1 MGAAGVVTF
10 GVTAGEPTGVG
21 AFQTVLLDEL
31 IPYVDAHFRTIANRN
46 NRAMAGLSMGGFET
60 HTITLAKPDVFGYW
74 GLLSGGTYN
83 SEELKGKAKPKLI
96 FMSMVAKKNAELG
109 TFL

>member
-31 IPYVDAHFRTIANRN
+31 IPYVDSHFRTIAKRDRSCNGR
-46 NRAMAGLSMGGFET
+46 
-60 HTITLAKPDVFGYW
+60 
-74 GLLSGGTYN
+74 
-83 SEELKGKAKPKLI
+83 
-96 FMSMVAKKNAELG
+96 
-109 TFL
+109 TFNGWI